1 MIIYHKCINIH
12 NTFLCVYVQLNVYL
26 CIHRCVCAYS
36 IWKNCVIR
44 ELHDFNVYSKLH
56 QHKLTFLWQK
66 LYICHEVNFQIY
78 LYQSLIS
85 HRCICILLVIACYF
99 TMWMYDNTLGLFPMA
114 EILWF
119 LFFVTW
125 TSLDMNPRSETFTV
139 SVQDRFLELLQYGCF
154 QDLEI
159 YCPQYFRKK
168 RWQFILTSSGVSSSS
183 HPHQHSYF

>member
-1 MIIYHKCINIH
+1 MISMYIANYIN
-12 NTFLCVYVQLNVYL
+12 
-26 CIHRCVCAYS
+26 
-36 IWKNCVIR
+36 
-44 ELHDFNVYSKLH
+44 
-56 QHKLTFLWQK
+56 KLTFLWQK
-66 LYICHEVNFQIY
+66 LCICHEVNFQIY

-159 YCPQYFRKK
+159 YCPYYFRKK
-168 RWQFILTSSGVSSSS
+168 RWQFILASSRVSSSS